1 MENNTIEIVLKTYSD
16 MVYKLAL
23 SQTKNKA
30 NAEDIFQDVFIRLMK
45 TETKFENSNHIKA
58 WLIKVTLNCCKNL
71 WNSAW
76 FRRTTPLDE
85 DLPVE
90 DNFNEDSL
98 YIKVM
103 ELPKKYRIVIH
114 LFYYEDMSIAD
125 ISKAMG
131 IKKETVASQL
141 SRGRSMLK
149 QKLGRGYTY
158 E

>member
-1 MENNTIEIVLKTYSD
+1 

-98 YIKVM
+98 YIRVM
-103 ELPKKYRIVIH
+103 ELLKNTESLYIYSTMKIC
-114 LFYYEDMSIAD
+114 
-125 ISKAMG
+125 
-131 IKKETVASQL
+131 QL
-141 SRGRSMLK
+141 LIFLRQRA
-149 QKLGRGYTY
+149 
-158 E
+158 